1 MLNFLAKLARL
12 EATNFPCSFRA
23 DLSLRAAPKVECP
36 ASRTHMYR
44 YTYLYG
50 ALLQRLDV
58 VDDSCSL
65 QAQQQAATHHNRMHS
80 RQYPSH
86 RVPLPFYNT

>member
-1 MLNFLAKLARL
+1 
-12 EATNFPCSFRA
+12 
-23 DLSLRAAPKVECP
+23 
-36 ASRTHMYR
+36 MYR